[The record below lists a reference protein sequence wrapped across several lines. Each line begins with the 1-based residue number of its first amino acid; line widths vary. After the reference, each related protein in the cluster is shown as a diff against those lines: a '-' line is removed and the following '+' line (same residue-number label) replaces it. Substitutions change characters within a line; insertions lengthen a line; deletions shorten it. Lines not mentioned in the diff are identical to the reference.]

1 MKAIISNKIYM
12 TVDQSLYK
20 VLEKELTYNIP
31 SFSDQSKFCTIKNI
45 KVINYNL
52 QGGRMLVAFP
62 VGRTDL
68 IPHNYEIVDKR
79 INNALDQFPPFLL
92 SLRDSQQLI
101 YDAVDDNCLINAKVG
116 WGKTI
121 CALSLASKLRQKTLI
136 VTHTV
141 NLRHQWEEEI
151 VKAFGIKP
159 GVIGS
164 GKFNTNSPIVVANVQ
179 TLSKHINTINKEFG
193 LLILDET
200 HHCPAPIFS
209 KVVDGSFARY
219 KIGLSGTLERKDGKH
234 VVLRDYFGSRVFK
247 PIKENT
253 VAPSVDIIYSG
264 IKFSDSSKA
273 PWTEKV
279 TTLLSADL
287 YRNFIVKLADSYA
300 NKGHQVLVVA
310 DRIEFLEYI
319 DSNTKN
325 KSKLL
330 IGKTQDRKEVIDH
343 IYDKTAKILCG
354 TQSLVSE
361 GLSINPLSCLILA
374 TPLNNMPLL
383 EQLIGRIIRQHPN
396 KLDPIIVDI
405 KLEGNIVNNQY
416 NNRLGHYMKEDYE
429 IRFIK

>member
-12 TVDQSLYK
+12 TVDSTLYRS
-20 VLEKELTYNIP
+20 LEKELSYNIP
-31 SFSDQSKFCTIKNI
+31 SFSDPSNFCTIKNI

-52 QGGRMLVAFP
+52 QGGKMLVAFP

-68 IPHNYEIVDKR
+68 IPVNYEIVDKR
-79 INNALDQFPPFLL
+79 IVNTPENFPSFNL
-92 SLRDSQQLI
+92 SLRDSQQEI
-101 YDAVDDNCLINAKVG
+101 YDAVEDNCLINAKVG

-121 CALSLASKLRQKTLI
+121 CALSIASKLKQKTLI

-141 NLRHQWEEEI
+141 NLRHQWEEEVI
-151 VKAFGIKP
+151 KAFGIKP

-179 TLSKHINTINKEFG
+179 TLSKYISTINKEFG

-234 VVLRDYFGSRVFK
+234 VVLRDYFGSQVFK
-247 PIKENT
+247 PDKENT
-253 VAPSVDIIYSG
+253 VTPSVDIINSG
-264 IKFSDSSKA
+264 IRFSDSSKST
-273 PWTEKV
+273 WTDRV
-279 TTLLSADL
+279 TALLSSDI
-287 YRNFIVKLADSYA
+287 YRNLIVRLADNYA
-300 NKGHQVLVVA
+300 SQGHQVLVVA
-310 DRIEFLEYI
+310 DRVEFLEYI
-319 DSNTKN
+319 NNNTKN

-330 IGKTQDRKEVIDH
+330 IGKTQDRKDVINH
-343 IYDKTAKILCG
+343 IYDKTANILCG

-383 EQLIGRIIRQHPN
+383 EQLIGRIIRQHPD
-396 KLDPIIVDI
+396 KLPPVIVDI
-405 KLEGNIVNNQY
+405 KLDGNIVNNQY
-416 NNRLGHYMKEDYE
+416 NNRLGHYMKEDYS